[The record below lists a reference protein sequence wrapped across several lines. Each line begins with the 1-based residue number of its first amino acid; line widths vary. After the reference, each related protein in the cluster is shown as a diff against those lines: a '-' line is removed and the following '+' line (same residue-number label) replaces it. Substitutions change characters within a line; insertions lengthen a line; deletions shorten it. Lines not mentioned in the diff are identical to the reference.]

1 MQTEQYKQWLFTA
14 FTVLLFVALILA
26 EKTPALLSIATI
38 GQAASVLF
46 LTKPSTLVKNLISN
60 KAVMV
65 FTFSYLFLLLSFFYS
80 SNLTYLTERL
90 QIKVP
95 LLILPIIW
103 INVGRLNQQHLRT
116 LVFAFIGVIS
126 ITCIGILANY
136 FMHFKAIN
144 QSYLESKIMPGP
156 INHIRFS
163 LLVVFA
169 VYLSYYFLKTYHC
182 IISQKQVM
190 LLVLNGLF
198 LVLFLHIYSV
208 RSGLLALYVTFA
220 ICLFNYFIKSRNI
233 KHVLLAGFIIAL
245 TSASSFI
252 LSPTMRNK
260 LLNTKQDVAVYKA
273 GEDPNYNSIS
283 TRFVSYNVAL
293 SIFKPNIWF
302 GCGQGDLAD
311 ENNARFKEQYPSIIT
326 PIIPHNQFIL
336 YLAATGIVGFL
347 IFVVCFTAPLWYAKF
362 YKFEIMQIGY
372 GIIILAFQFEA
383 MIETQVGVMCTVL
396 LLFISYYLAQLKQTS
411 TEQ

>member
-1 MQTEQYKQWLFTA
+1 MQTEQYKQWLFTV
-14 FTVLLFVALILA
+14 FTVLLFVALVLA

-38 GQAASVLF
+38 GQAASVLL
-46 LTKPSTLVKNLISN
+46 LTKPSTLLKNLTSN
-60 KAVMV
+60 KAVIL
-65 FTFSYLFLLLSFFYS
+65 FILSYLFLLLSFFYS
-80 SNLTYLTERL
+80 NNLSYLTERL

-95 LLILPIIW
+95 LLILPIVW
-103 INVGRLNQQHLRT
+103 INVGRLNQHLLRT
-116 LVFAFIGVIS
+116 LVFTFIGVIS

-144 QSYLESKIMPGP
+144 QLYLESKIMPGP

-163 LLVVFA
+163 LLAVFA
-169 VYLSYYFLKTYHC
+169 VYLSYYFIKTYHC
-182 IISQKQVM
+182 IINQKQV
-190 LLVLNGLF
+190 LVIVLNGLF

-220 ICLFNYFIKSRNI
+220 ICLFNYFIRSRNI
-233 KHVLLAGFIIAL
+233 KHLLLAGLIIAL

-283 TRFVSYNVAL
+283 TRFVSYKVAL
-293 SIFKPNIWF
+293 SIFKTNIWF

-311 ENNARFKEQYPSIIT
+311 ENNARFREQYPSIIT

-336 YLAATGIVGFL
+336 YMAATGIIGLL

-372 GIIILAFQFEA
+372 GIILLAFQFEA

-396 LLFISYYLAQLKQTS
+396 LLFISYYLVQLKHT
-411 TEQ
+411 TAE